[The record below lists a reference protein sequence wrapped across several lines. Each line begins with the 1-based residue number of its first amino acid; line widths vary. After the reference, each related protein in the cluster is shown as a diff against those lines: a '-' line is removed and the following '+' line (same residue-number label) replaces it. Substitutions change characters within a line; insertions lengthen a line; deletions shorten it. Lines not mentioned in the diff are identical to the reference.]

1 MQAENGLANFAG
13 LGRAFV
19 FGHVSVLNSPSCCPK
34 NQLTHSLAER
44 SRTYSFD
51 YGITRSQHG
60 CLSCRFFT
68 SARHEQMIYLLT
80 DTCILGLMALA
91 DSTIS
96 SVNLSYILLEI
107 DFQNVE

>member
-1 MQAENGLANFAG
+1 MAVCVMQI
-13 LGRAFV
+13 
-19 FGHVSVLNSPSCCPK
+19 H
-34 NQLTHSLAER
+34 
-44 SRTYSFD
+44 
-51 YGITRSQHG
+51 
-60 CLSCRFFT
+60 T